1 MITDIIQRLNSN
13 HKVQS
18 SMLKVQ
24 RINSSKFK
32 GEWVQREK
40 MIRGIREI
48 RSQCLNLFY
57 IIVKGMVGKMVKNE
71 WFQYLNKSFV
81 FKKLLSRFSKGAY
94 LDFKRALVRGLKG
107 TFCKPKGR

>member
-1 MITDIIQRLNSN
+1 MITDIAQGLNSN

-40 MIRGIREI
+40 MTLGIREI
-48 RSQCLNLFY
+48 RSYFLNLFY
-57 IIVKGMVGKMVKNE
+57 IIIKEMVVKMVKNKY
-71 WFQYLNKSFV
+71 F
-81 FKKLLSRFSKGAY
+81 
-94 LDFKRALVRGLKG
+94 
-107 TFCKPKGR
+107 